1 MWVLAHYAGGK
12 ACIKRR
18 IALTS
23 IYEFCIIL
31 GNGVLLLNRFMSAD
45 LLVAHGNQCR
55 EENNPEQ
62 ALAFYA
68 QAFVQDRTNASA
80 FNNYGNVL
88 REVGDPVGALPF
100 LQRSVMLDPSNT
112 TAPFNIAV
120 AQLLAGDYVNGWKQY
135 ETRWQFEHMAGTLP
149 GHTRPRWHGEDLKDK
164 TILVVGEQGHGDN
177 IQFVRFM
184 HDLKQRG
191 AKVLL
196 QVNQNLMPLFEGSTV
211 IDQLIP
217 PELAPAEFD
226 YWTPIMSIPGNIG
239 VTLDNL
245 SRNMQYLTAK
255 TKLAQEWLAR
265 LGPKKRLRVG
275 FCWSGRR
282 DSWINRHKA
291 MSFETMLDLIKRNP
305 NYEWIN
311 LQMDCTAE
319 QEAIMIKN
327 GINIYP
333 GTINN
338 FADTAGL
345 ISILDVVL
353 SVDTAVGHLSCALGR
368 PTWIMLNNF
377 AVDWRWLLNRDDS
390 PWYPTARLFRQ
401 PAMGDWA
408 SVTDKIHQYLS
419 WFKI

>member
-1 MWVLAHYAGGK
+1 
-12 ACIKRR
+12 
-18 IALTS
+18 
-23 IYEFCIIL
+23 
-31 GNGVLLLNRFMSAD
+31 
-45 LLVAHGNQCR
+45 
-55 EENNPEQ
+55 
-62 ALAFYA
+62 
-68 QAFVQDRTNASA
+68 
-80 FNNYGNVL
+80 
-88 REVGDPVGALPF
+88 
-100 LQRSVMLDPSNT
+100 
-112 TAPFNIAV
+112 
-120 AQLLAGDYVNGWKQY
+120 
-135 ETRWQFEHMAGTLP
+135 
-149 GHTRPRWHGEDLKDK
+149 
-164 TILVVGEQGHGDN
+164 
-177 IQFVRFM
+177 
-184 HDLKQRG
+184 
-191 AKVLL
+191 
-196 QVNQNLMPLFEGSTV
+196 
-211 IDQLIP
+211 
-217 PELAPAEFD
+217 
-226 YWTPIMSIPGNIG
+226 
-239 VTLDNL
+239 
-245 SRNMQYLTAK
+245 
-255 TKLAQEWLAR
+255 
-265 LGPKKRLRVG
+265 
-275 FCWSGRR
+275 
-282 DSWINRHKA
+282 

>member
-1 MWVLAHYAGGK
+1 MRVLAATQGVK

-23 IYEFCIIL
+23 IYDFCIIL
-31 GNGVLLLNRFMSAD
+31 SGRVLVLNRFMSAD

-68 QAFVQDRTNASA
+68 QAFVQDRNNASA

-88 REVGDPVGALPF
+88 REIGDPVGAIPF
-100 LQRSVMLDPSNT
+100 LQRAVMLDPSNT

-149 GHTRPRWHGEDLKDK
+149 TYTQPRWHGEDLKDK
-164 TILVVGEQGHGDN
+164 TIFVVGEQGHGDN

-191 AKVLL
+191 ATVLL
-196 QVNQNLMPLFEGSTV
+196 QVNQNLMPLFEGSTI

-217 PELAPAEFD
+217 VEVTPDKFD
-226 YWTPIMSIPGNIG
+226 YWTPIMSVAGNIG
-239 VTLDNL
+239 VTVDNL
-245 SRNMQYLTAK
+245 SKNMQYLTARP
-255 TKLAQEWLAR
+255 KLTQEWLAR

-291 MSFETMLDLIKRNP
+291 MPFETMLALIKQNP

-311 LQMDCTAE
+311 LQLDCTVE
-319 QEAIMIKN
+319 EEAILVNHGLK
-327 GINIYP
+327 IYP
-333 GTINN
+333 GTIRN

-345 ISILDVVL
+345 ISTLDVVL
-353 SVDTAVGHLSCALGR
+353 SVDTAIGHLSCALGR

-377 AVDWRWLLNRDDS
+377 AVDWRWMLNRDDN

-401 PAMGDWA
+401 PAMGDWS
-408 SVTDKIHQYLS
+408 SVTNKIHQFLS